1 MILTDDEINALLNS
15 ENLMGKGW
23 PTVFARAVE
32 SAVIAKLA
40 AGVSVQPSYYQWRD
54 ESDKVQ
60 HTEIYKPDQLNTAIA
75 AAQVQMN
82 ERCAKLVE
90 SLMDEQEPW
99 MNGDDIRSL
108 IGATL

>member
-1 MILTDDEINALLNS
+1 MILTHEEAKALRDDYMSDPFELIR
-15 ENLMGKGW
+15 E
-23 PTVFARAVE
+23 VE

-40 AGVSVQPSYYQWRD
+40 AGVNVEPVGYLDGQGDAY
-54 ESDKVQ
+54 
-60 HTEIYKPDQLNTAIA
+60 TIDQLTTAIA

-108 IGATL
+108 IGATLWLPHKT